1 MNIIRLALRKPIAIM
16 VVVLA
21 IGYFS
26 FLTVRKINVDIFP
39 KIESPAI
46 YIAMPYGGLT
56 PSYMDGFMANEFQKV
71 LVFVSGI
78 KDMEFKSIQGFTLM
92 KLSFYPGT
100 DMAQSAAEV
109 STQVSRAMG
118 FLPPGSVPPQVV
130 RFDASS
136 LPIGQLVFESDKR
149 TISEIQNLVLT
160 RIRPQFVTIPGI
172 TAPAPF
178 GGNVRTMVIKVNPQ
192 LMQSFGLSEEE
203 VMAAVAKN
211 NLPSP
216 AGNVRIGDKN
226 YMSPVNSLLKGPE
239 EFLDLPIRVGE
250 NATVFI
256 KDIATVEDAA
266 DVTTGYAVVNGKR
279 SVYLPVIKKADAS
292 TLKVVE
298 NLKSALPMLEESLPD
313 DVRIDYVFDQSVYIE
328 RSIGNLVHEGIL
340 GAILTGLMVLLFL
353 GDRRGALIV
362 VLTIPISILSAV
374 LLLYAFGQ
382 TINMMTLSGLAL
394 AIGILVD
401 EATVT
406 IENIHQHFEKGK
418 AKGRAI
424 LDALLE
430 ISVPK
435 LLILLCILSVLIP
448 SFIMTGI
455 PKDMFLPLSL
465 AVGFS
470 MIASFIFSQT
480 FVPVMANWL
489 MQNKHASHHVRHDE
503 KQKLTRFEK
512 FKKRY
517 LLLTRAFQQRKALV
531 IGVYAVVVVIA
542 IGAGF
547 LQIGTDIMPSS
558 GSADLQ
564 VRITAPAGTRLER
577 SEQYLHSVADII
589 AKQAGQQSIK
599 ISSAYVGNHPSGMA
613 INPIFLFTSSS
624 QEAVL
629 QVSIDREQLTQ
640 SVEQL
645 KEGIRK
651 KIKEGYPEL
660 QVSFEPIELVEKIMS
675 QGTNTPVQVRVAAP
689 QLAQA
694 EKYARKIE
702 AALKEND
709 FLQDIR
715 IEEPTRY
722 PTLQIDIDRERAA
735 QFGLSMQDVSQ
746 TLTMATSSTRFI
758 NKAFWRDPKSGL
770 VFQVQV
776 QVPEASMQAV
786 DDLKMLPLKSGQPRP
801 ILDDVARISFSEEP
815 GQVNRQGANRY
826 VTVAAN
832 LHGKDLGAASRAV
845 QKAMAAAGEKPKG
858 VIASVQGQLQ
868 LLADTLEGL
877 QTGLVIA
884 VVVIF
889 LMLAAYYQSFV
900 LAGTI
905 LSVVP
910 AVVAGSL
917 LMLLAFGSTLNLQS
931 YMGMIMSVGV
941 SVSNAFLL
949 VDHAEKSRFKSKV
962 EVSVAAFLAAS
973 SRLRPIIMTTLAMI
987 AGMIPMAAGM
997 GEGGGQVAPLGQAVI
1012 GGLLMSTLTTLLV
1025 LPHLFVAV
1033 RKKAG
1038 HQGVSLDPDDPSSR
1052 YAAEGP
1058 TTESI
1063 LFVEQKTKINL

>member
-26 FLTVRKINVDIFP
+26 FLVVKKINVDIFP

-56 PSYMDGFMANEFQKV
+56 ASYMDGFMANEFQKV
-71 LVFVSGI
+71 LVFVSGV
-78 KDMEFKSIQGFTLM
+78 KDIEFKSIQGFTLM

-118 FLPPGSVPPQVV
+118 FLPPGSVTPQVV
-130 RFDASS
+130 RFDGSS
-136 LPIGQLVFESDKR
+136 LPIGQLVFESDVR
-149 TISEIQNLVLT
+149 SIGEIQNLVLT
-160 RIRPQFVTIPGI
+160 RIRPMFVTIPGI

-178 GGNVRTMVIKVNPQ
+178 GGNIRSIVIKVNPD
-192 LMQSFGLSEEE
+192 LMQSYGISEEE
-203 VMAAVAKN
+203 VMTAVVKN
-211 NLPSP
+211 NLPST
-216 AGNVRIGDKN
+216 AGNIRIGDIN
-226 YMSPVNSLLKGPE
+226 LMSPVNSLAKGTV
-239 EFLDLPIRVGE
+239 EFLNFPIRV
-250 NATVFI
+250 NDNSTVFI
-256 KDIATVEDAA
+256 KDIATVEDAT
-266 DVTTGYAVVNGKR
+266 DITTGYAVVNGKR

-298 NLKSALPMLEESLPD
+298 NLKRALPQLRESLPD
-313 DVRIDYVFDQSVYIE
+313 DIKIDYVFDQSIYIK
-328 RSIGNLVHEGIL
+328 RSIGNLIHEGIL

-353 GDRRGALIV
+353 GDKRGALIV

-406 IENIHQHFEKGK
+406 IENIHQHFEKEK
-418 AKGRAI
+418 TKSRAI

-480 FVPVMANWL
+480 FVPVLANWL
-489 MQNKHASHHVRHDE
+489 MKNKKHAHSINHNG

-517 LLLTRAFQQRKALV
+517 LILSRFFQQKRAWV
-531 IGVYAVVVVIA
+531 IGVYAVLVITLT
-542 IGAGF
+542 GVGF
-547 LQIGTDIMPSS
+547 LLIGTDIMPSS
-558 GSADLQ
+558 GTGDLQ
-564 VRITAPAGTRLER
+564 VRIVAPPGIRIEKTE
-577 SEQYLHSVADII
+577 EYLHQVTEII
-589 AKQAGQQSIK
+589 TQETGGKGVI
-599 ISSAYVGNHPSGMA
+599 ISSAFVGTQPSGTA
-613 INPIFLFTSSS
+613 INPIFLFTSGS

-629 QVSIDREQLTQ
+629 QVSIDKDVLSH

-645 KEGIRK
+645 KESIREKVK
-651 KIKEGYPEL
+651 KSYPAL
-660 QVSFEPIELVEKIMS
+660 QISFEPIDLVEKIMS
-675 QGTNTPVQVRVAAP
+675 QGTNTPVQIRVAAG
-689 QLAQA
+689 QLALA
-694 EKYARKIE
+694 ENYARKIE
-702 AALKEND
+702 TELKKNE
-709 FLQDIR
+709 FLRDIR
-715 IEEPTRY
+715 IEEPLHY
-722 PTLQIDIDRERAA
+722 PTVQIEVDRERAA
-735 QFGLSMQDVSQ
+735 QFELTMQDVSQ
-746 TLTMATSSTRFI
+746 VITMATFSTRFI
-758 NKAFWRDPKSGL
+758 SKSLWRDPKSGL

-776 QVPEASMQAV
+776 QVPESSMQAL
-786 DDLKMLPLKSGQPRP
+786 DDLKMLPLKSGQSRP
-801 ILDDVARISFSEEP
+801 ILDDVASLSLGEEP
-815 GQVNRQGANRY
+815 GQVSRQGANRY
-826 VTVAAN
+826 VTLAAN
-832 LHGKDLGAASRAV
+832 LHDKDLGSASKAV
-845 QKAMAAAGEKPKG
+845 KKAIARAGEKPKG
-858 VIASVQGQLQ
+858 VITSIQGQLQ
-868 LLADTLEGL
+868 LLADTLDGL

-884 VVVIF
+884 IVVIF
-889 LMLAAYYQSFV
+889 LMLAAYYQSFA
-900 LAGTI
+900 LAGLI

-910 AVVAGSL
+910 AVIAGSI

-949 VDHAEKSRFKSKV
+949 VDHAEKGRFKNKIDV
-962 EVSVAAFLAAS
+962 KVAAFLAAS
-973 SRLRPIIMTTLAMI
+973 SRLRPIIMTTVAMI
-987 AGMIPMAAGM
+987 AGMVPMAAGM
-997 GEGGGQVAPLGQAVI
+997 GEGGEQVAPLGQAVI

-1025 LPHLFVAV
+1025 LPHLFVV
-1033 RKKAG
+1033 FRTKASL
-1038 HQGVSLDPDDPSSR
+1038 QSVSLDPDDALSR
-1052 YAAEGP
+1052 YSGEQ
-1058 TTESI
+1058 
-1063 LFVEQKTKINL
+1063 FVFVDKKTKIKL

>member
-1 MNIIRLALRKPIAIM
+1 M

-26 FLTVRKINVDIFP
+26 FLVVKKINVDIFP

-56 PSYMDGFMANEFQKV
+56 ASYMDGFMANEFQKV

-78 KDMEFKSIQGFTLM
+78 KDIEFKSIQGFTLM

-130 RFDASS
+130 RFDGSS
-136 LPIGQLVFESDKR
+136 LPIGQLVFESDQR
-149 TISEIQNLVLT
+149 SISEIQNLVLT
-160 RIRPQFVTIPGI
+160 RIRPMFVTIPGI

-178 GGNVRTMVIKVNPQ
+178 GGNVRSIVIKVNPA
-192 LMQSFGLSEEE
+192 LMQSFGLSEQE

-216 AGNVRIGDKN
+216 AGNIRIGNKN
-226 YMSPVNSLLKGPE
+226 LMSPVNSLVKGPA
-239 EFLDLPIRVGE
+239 EFLELPVRVGE
-250 NATVFI
+250 HSTVFI

-266 DVTTGYAVVNGKR
+266 DITTGYAVVNGKR

-298 NLKSALPMLEESLPD
+298 NLKAALPMLKESLPD
-313 DVRIDYVFDQSVYIE
+313 DVKINYVFDQSVYIE
-328 RSIGNLVHEGIL
+328 KSINNLIHEGIL

-362 VLTIPISILSAV
+362 VLTIPISVLSAV

-480 FVPVMANWL
+480 FVPILANWL
-489 MQNKHASHHVRHDE
+489 MKNKHHDHHATLNG
-503 KQKLTRFEK
+503 KQKLTRFER

-517 LLLTRAFQQRKALV
+517 LILTRSFQQKRGLV
-531 IGVYAVVVVIA
+531 AGVYAAVVI
-542 IGAGF
+542 ILVTVGF
-547 LQIGTDIMPSS
+547 LFIGTDIMPSS
-558 GSADLQ
+558 GSGDLQ
-564 VRITAPAGTRLER
+564 VRIVAPTGTRIEKT
-577 SEQYLHSVADII
+577 ENYLHQVTDII
-589 AKQAGQQSIK
+589 GKEVGEKGII
-599 ISSAYVGNHPSGMA
+599 ISSAYVGTQPSGTA
-613 INPIFLFTSSS
+613 INPVFLFTSGSH
-624 QEAVL
+624 EAVL
-629 QVSIDREQLTQ
+629 QVSIDKNVLSGSIEDVKERIREKVAATH
-640 SVEQL
+640 
-645 KEGIRK
+645 
-651 KIKEGYPEL
+651 PEL
-660 QVSFEPIELVEKIMS
+660 QISFEPIELVEKIMS
-675 QGTNTPVQVRVAAP
+675 QGTNTPVQVRVAAT
-689 QLAQA
+689 QLPQA

-702 AALKEND
+702 ASLKKND
-709 FLQDIR
+709 FLRDVR
-715 IEEPTRY
+715 IEEPLHY
-722 PTLQIDIDRERAA
+722 PTLQIEVDRDRAA
-735 QFGLSMQDVSQ
+735 QFGLTMQDVSQ
-746 TLTMATSSTRFI
+746 VITMATSSTRFI
-758 NKAFWRDPKSGL
+758 NKSQWRDPKSGL
-770 VFQVQV
+770 VFQVQL
-776 QVPEASMQAV
+776 QVPESSMQAI
-786 DDLKMLPLKSGQPRP
+786 DDLKMLPVKSGQARP
-801 ILDDVARISFSEEP
+801 IVDDVAKISFNEEP
-815 GQVNRQGANRY
+815 GQVNRQGAKRY
-826 VTVAAN
+826 VTLSAN
-832 LHGKDLGAASRAV
+832 IHGKDLGAASKAV
-845 QKAMAAAGEKPKG
+845 EEAIAEAGERPKG
-858 VIASVQGQLQ
+858 MITSIQGQLQ
-868 LLADTLEGL
+868 LLADTMDGL
-877 QTGLVIA
+877 QTGLAIA
-884 VVVIF
+884 IVVIF
-889 LMLAAYYQSFV
+889 LMLAAYYQSFA
-900 LAGTI
+900 LASLI
-905 LSVVP
+905 LTVVP
-910 AVVAGSL
+910 AVIAGSL

-949 VDHAEKSRFKSKV
+949 VDQAEKNRFNNKV
-962 EVSVAAFLAAS
+962 EVKVSAFLAAS

-987 AGMIPMAAGM
+987 AGMIPMAAGLGDG
-997 GEGGGQVAPLGQAVI
+997 GEQVAPLGQAVI
-1012 GGLLMSTLTTLLV
+1012 GGLLMSTFTTLLV
-1025 LPHLFVAV
+1025 LPHLFVIFR
-1033 RKKAG
+1033 RKSG
-1038 HQGVSLDPDDPSSR
+1038 LQSVSLDPDDASSR
-1052 YAAEGP
+1052 YAAEQF
-1058 TTESI
+1058 I
-1063 LFVEQKTKINL
+1063 HIDNKTKITL